1 MNNLSSIYLSLGSNI
16 GNRENNL
23 KLALKELSEI
33 LRIKKISSIYETE
46 PLLYQKQE
54 NFLNIVVEVSYFDE
68 AESLLKNIKD
78 IEKKMGRKAT
88 FRFGPRIIDIDIIFF
103 NGKEINDENLTI
115 PHKEWKNRLFVIA
128 PLYEVLDRKIEESK
142 FNISNQKVIRI
153 GSIKI

>member
-46 PLLYQKQE
+46 PLLYQKQD

-103 NGKEINDENLTI
+103 NGQEINDESLTI

-128 PLYEVLDRKIEESK
+128 PLYEVLDREIEESK

>member
-1 MNNLSSIYLSLGSNI
+1 MNNLSSIYLSLGSNM

-23 KLALKELSEI
+23 KIALKELSEI
-33 LRIKKISSIYETE
+33 LKIKKTSSIYETE
-46 PLLYQKQE
+46 PLLYQKQD
-54 NFLNIVVEVSYFDE
+54 NFLNIVVEVSYLEE

-78 IEKKMGRKAT
+78 IEKKMGRETT

-103 NGKEINDENLTI
+103 NNQEINDESLTI
-115 PHKEWKNRLFVIA
+115 PHKEWQNRLFVIA
-128 PLYEVLDRKIEESK
+128 PLYEVLDKKIEESK

>member
-46 PLLYQKQE
+46 PLLYQKQD

-68 AESLLKNIKD
+68 AESLLKNIKA
-78 IEKKMGRKAT
+78 IEKKMGREVT
-88 FRFGPRIIDIDIIFF
+88 FRFGPRIIDIDILFF
-103 NGKEINDENLTI
+103 NGQEINDESLTI
-115 PHKEWKNRLFVIA
+115 PHKEWENRLFVIA

>member
-46 PLLYQKQE
+46 PLLYQKQD

-68 AESLLKNIKD
+68 AKSLLKNIKD

-103 NGKEINDENLTI
+103 NGQEINDESLTI

-142 FNISNQKVIRI
+142 FNISNQKVVMI

>member
-128 PLYEVLDRKIEESK
+128 PLYEVLDREIEESK

>member
-46 PLLYQKQE
+46 PLLYQKQD
-54 NFLNIVVEVSYFDE
+54 NFLNIIVEVSYFDE

-103 NGKEINDENLTI
+103 NEKEINDENLTI

>member
-46 PLLYQKQE
+46 PLLYQKQD

-103 NGKEINDENLTI
+103 NGQEINDESLTI

>member
-46 PLLYQKQE
+46 PLLYQKQD

-78 IEKKMGRKAT
+78 IEKKMGREVT

-103 NGKEINDENLTI
+103 NGQEINDESLTI
-115 PHKEWKNRLFVIA
+115 PHKEWKNRLFVVA
-128 PLYEVLDRKIEESK
+128 PLYEVLDREIEESK

>member
-46 PLLYQKQE
+46 PLLYQKQD

-68 AESLLKNIKD
+68 AESLLKNIKA
-78 IEKKMGRKAT
+78 IEKKMGREAT
-88 FRFGPRIIDIDIIFF
+88 LRFGPRIIDIDIIFF
-103 NGKEINDENLTI
+103 NGQKINDESLTI

-142 FNISNQKVIRI
+142 FNISNQKVVRI

>member
-1 MNNLSSIYLSLGSNI
+1 MNNLSSIYLSLGSNV

-103 NGKEINDENLTI
+103 NEKEINDENLTI

-128 PLYEVLDRKIEESK
+128 PLYEVLDREIEKSK

>member
-33 LRIKKISSIYETE
+33 LRINKISSLYETE
-46 PLLYQKQE
+46 PLLYQKQD

-68 AESLLKNIKD
+68 AESLLKNIKA
-78 IEKKMGRKAT
+78 IEKKMGREAT
-88 FRFGPRIIDIDIIFF
+88 LRFGPRIIDIDIIFF
-103 NGKEINDENLTI
+103 NEQEINEESLTI

>member
-46 PLLYQKQE
+46 PLLYQKQD
-54 NFLNIVVEVSYFDE
+54 NFLNIIVEVSYFDE

-103 NGKEINDENLTI
+103 NGQKINDENLTI

-142 FNISNQKVIRI
+142 FNISNQKVVRI

>member
-46 PLLYQKQE
+46 PLLYQKQD

-103 NGKEINDENLTI
+103 NEKEINDENLTI

-128 PLYEVLDRKIEESK
+128 PLYEVLDREIEKSK

>member
-46 PLLYQKQE
+46 PLLYQKQD

-68 AESLLKNIKD
+68 AESLLKNIKA
-78 IEKKMGRKAT
+78 IEKKMGREPT
-88 FRFGPRIIDIDIIFF
+88 LRFGPRIIDIDIIFF
-103 NGKEINDENLTI
+103 NGQEINDESLTI

-128 PLYEVLDRKIEESK
+128 PLYEVLDRKIEKSK

>member
-68 AESLLKNIKD
+68 AESLLKNIKA
-78 IEKKMGRKAT
+78 IEKKMGREAT
-88 FRFGPRIIDIDIIFF
+88 LRFGPRIIDIDIIFF
-103 NGKEINDENLTI
+103 NEQEINDESLTI

>member
-46 PLLYQKQE
+46 PLLYQKQD

-78 IEKKMGRKAT
+78 IEKKMGREAT

-103 NGKEINDENLTI
+103 NGQEINDESLTI
-115 PHKEWKNRLFVIA
+115 PHKEWKNRLFVVA
-128 PLYEVLDRKIEESK
+128 PLYEVLDREIEESK

>member
-1 MNNLSSIYLSLGSNI
+1 MKNLSSIYLSLGSNI

-46 PLLYQKQE
+46 PLLYQKQD

-78 IEKKMGRKAT
+78 IEKKMGREVT

-103 NGKEINDENLTI
+103 NGQEINDESLTI
-115 PHKEWKNRLFVIA
+115 PHKEWKNRLFVVA
-128 PLYEVLDRKIEESK
+128 PLYEVLDREIEESK

>member
-23 KLALKELSEI
+23 ELALKELSEI
-33 LRIKKISSIYETE
+33 LRINKISSLYETE
-46 PLLYQKQE
+46 PLLYQKQD

-68 AESLLKNIKD
+68 AESLLKNIKA
-78 IEKKMGRKAT
+78 IEKKMGREAT
-88 FRFGPRIIDIDIIFF
+88 LRFGPRIIDIDIIFF
-103 NGKEINDENLTI
+103 NGQEINDESLTI